1 MEQSHARNS
10 HLFAILGGVLVI
22 VGLLALIIGSWS
34 SFTPVGRILTAVIP
48 FALLYVLIG
57 IARTKPE
64 ARPVIPYALITA
76 SVSLPLVLGVILF
89 QSGLFTEVNAE
100 LITITALASTLNAG
114 LIEFLYGDTLHTPL
128 TLTSLIVAAIGFMSW
143 FGLDLG
149 GCCTVLLL
157 VGALML
163 AMGVLQGMDSR
174 NRGTAA
180 WHSTG
185 AVLVLGSLAILPVA
199 LLNQNVYSNDDLQGS
214 LIALTYVGSAAI
226 TFCIAALYSRLWQV
240 QKKLRYLYEIRTVFE
255 RVAALF
261 LVVPAMVVALTS
273 QLGGTFLVLVGTSL
287 ISLGISTKVRVS
299 WYRILGMLGLA
310 VAILRI
316 LVLGLRDLAAIWP
329 IVLVGIGILLFIAAI
344 FGAHKT
350 SAWNQSLFALPEI
363 TWEHLGEPI
372 EPERPV
378 KRADKGEVSG
388 WFWLILV
395 IVVLWA
401 LSTL

>member
-1 MEQSHARNS
+1 MDHPTSRNS
-10 HLFAILGGVLVI
+10 HLFAILGGILVI
-22 VGLLALIIGSWS
+22 IGLLALIIGSWS
-34 SFTPVGRILTAVIP
+34 SFTPTGRILTSVLPLA
-48 FALLYVLIG
+48 ALYILIMV
-57 IARTKPE
+57 ARTKPE

-100 LITITALASTLNAG
+100 LITLVALVSTLNAG
-114 LIEFLYGDTLHTPL
+114 LIEFLYGDRLHTPL
-128 TLTSLIVAAIGFMSW
+128 TITSLLVAAIGFMSW
-143 FGLDLG
+143 FALDLG

-174 NRGTAA
+174 NSGTAA

-185 AVLVLGSLAILPVA
+185 AVLVLGSLALLPFS
-199 LLNQNVYSNDDLQGS
+199 LTQNTIGDDLRSS
-214 LIALTYVGSAAI
+214 LTSLTYVGSAAI

-240 QKKLRYLYEIRTVFE
+240 QKQQRYLYEIRIVFE

-261 LVVPAMVVALTS
+261 LVLPAMLLTFTTS
-273 QLGGTFLVLVGTSL
+273 FGGTFLVLLGTSL

-299 WYRILGMLGLA
+299 WYRVLGLLGLA
-310 VAILRI
+310 VALLR
-316 LVLGLRDLAAIWP
+316 LVVLGLRDLAAIWP
-329 IVLVGIGILLFIAAI
+329 IVLVGLGILLFIAAI
-344 FGAHKT
+344 FGAHKA
-350 SAWNQSLFALPEI
+350 SKWNQSLFTLPET

-372 EPERPV
+372 TPAQTKKTAQPEI
-378 KRADKGEVSG
+378 SG
-388 WFWLILV
+388 WFWLILAIV
-395 IVVLWA
+395 ILWA